1 MIKKIIVLFALLY
14 SSIVSADTTMTEEQ
28 YFNKIRVKVL
38 DVLQAENI
46 KKDEKEK
53 IISGVV
59 TDHIA
64 ELHLARNA
72 LGQPWRKLNKAQ
84 KREYVKVFSIWAGK
98 VIARRLLSLNIK
110 EDLKIV
116 RVYKGQN
123 KVIVIRTVAKN
134 PKNGQKVSIDW
145 YIRKINGKPKVL
157 DVSVA
162 NVSLTL
168 TQRAEFVSVYTQR
181 GIDGLIKQMK
191 SQY

>member
-1 MIKKIIVLFALLY
+1 MLKKIVILFTFLY
-14 SSIVSADTTMTEEQ
+14 SSFAFANTELTEEQ
-28 YFNKIRVKVL
+28 YFNKIRIKVL

-53 IISGVV
+53 IISEVV

-72 LGQPWRKLNKAQ
+72 LGQPWRKLNKPE

-123 KVIVIRTVAKN
+123 EIIVIRTVAVN

-145 YIRKINGKPKVL
+145 YIRKIKGKPKVL

-168 TQRAEFVSVYTQR
+168 TQRAEFIAVYSQK

>member
-1 MIKKIIVLFALLY
+1 MLKKIVILFAFLY
-14 SSIVSADTTMTEEQ
+14 SSFAFANTELSEEQ
-28 YFNKIRVKVL
+28 YFNKIRTKVL
-38 DVLQAENI
+38 DVLQADNI

-53 IISGVV
+53 IISEVV

-64 ELHLARNA
+64 ELQLARNA
-72 LGQPWRKLNKAQ
+72 LGQPWRKLNKSQ

-123 KVIVIRTVAKN
+123 KIIVIRTVAVN
-134 PKNGQKVSIDW
+134 PRNGQKVSIDW
-145 YIRKINGKPKVL
+145 YIRKIKGKPKVL

-168 TQRAEFVSVYTQR
+168 TQRAEFISVYTQK
-181 GIDGLIKQMK
+181 GIDGLISQMK